1 MSYLKHLSSYEVT
14 VKGNKLRKVGTGED
28 VVRLLMIS
36 KVIKRYRNEFFLIF
50 WSRLAIFI
58 IFCYNKL

>member
-50 WSRLAIFI
+50 W
-58 IFCYNKL
+58 